1 MVWDG
6 TRWVRETS
14 AAARPRGPRHI
25 KPMRLLA
32 LAVASVVVGGL
43 VGAALPAPPSAAS
56 SPVLSLDPAMAA
68 AGTVVQLHGEHLL
81 PFVPYQLTWDGS
93 AAGEPQMDTDQVGDL
108 VGTWI
113 VPDASP
119 GAHQLSL
126 FPIGHLDRTMVP
138 ATASALFA
146 VLPGGIALPS
156 ASASPNPTDSAAP
169 TPSAPPLPAPTA
181 PGHVSTGSRPTAQA
195 TPKPAKAPP
204 PPPPKPPAS
213 PWSVPF
219 LSRPASG
226 PIVIRDRSNVVISG
240 KRFVNLPADQV
251 AITIEN
257 SHNVTIT
264 ANDFS
269 GNTGDIY
276 VVDSTDVTVTWNR
289 YRNVGNGTEGSGA
302 SNFVQFSR
310 TTGGTIAHN
319 KGVGGDT
326 EDIVS
331 IYRSGGSS
339 AAHPLLIEYNAFE
352 GTNWVSDSGSG
363 IMLGDGGGSHI
374 VVAGNVLVTPGQ
386 VGIGIS
392 GGTDIHVVD
401 NLLYGAK
408 RAGSNVGISIWN
420 QSPGSCSGNEIR
432 GNKVTWYAANG
443 SKNGAWDGGGCGSVA
458 GWSGNDWDAGL
469 SYSHLHVVL

>member
-14 AAARPRGPRHI
+14 AAGRPNGPRHI
-25 KPMRLLA
+25 KPKRLLA
-32 LAVASVVVGGL
+32 LAVAAVVVGGL

-68 AGTVVQLHGEHLL
+68 AGAVVQLHGEHLL

-93 AAGEPQMDTDQVGDL
+93 AAGQPQMDTDQVGDL
-108 VGTWI
+108 VGTWT

-119 GAHQLSL
+119 GEHQLSL
-126 FPIGHLDRTMVP
+126 FPIGHIDRTMVA
-138 ATASALFA
+138 ATASAPFA
-146 VLPGGIALPS
+146 VLPGSTALPDP
-156 ASASPNPTDSAAP
+156 SASPNPTDSAAP
-169 TPSAPPLPAPTA
+169 TPSAPPLPAPVA
-181 PGHVSTGSRPTAQA
+181 PGGVSTGPKPTPRA

-204 PPPPKPPAS
+204 PAPRPPAS

-226 PIVIRDRSNVVISG
+226 AIVVRDRSNVVISG
-240 KRFVNLPADQV
+240 KRFVNLPGDQV

-257 SHNVTIT
+257 SHNVTVT

-269 GNTGDIY
+269 GNIGDIY
-276 VVDSTDVTVTWNR
+276 VVDSTNVTVTWNR

-319 KGVGGDT
+319 KGVGGNT

-339 AAHPLLIEYNAFE
+339 AAHPLLIEYNSFE
-352 GTNWVSDSGSG
+352 GGDWSSGSGSG

-401 NLLYGAK
+401 NLVYGAK

-420 QSPGSCSGNEIR
+420 QSPGSCSGNEIG

-443 SKNGAWDGGGCGSVA
+443 SKNGAWDGGGCGSVV
-458 GWSGNDWDAGL
+458 GWSSNDWDAGL